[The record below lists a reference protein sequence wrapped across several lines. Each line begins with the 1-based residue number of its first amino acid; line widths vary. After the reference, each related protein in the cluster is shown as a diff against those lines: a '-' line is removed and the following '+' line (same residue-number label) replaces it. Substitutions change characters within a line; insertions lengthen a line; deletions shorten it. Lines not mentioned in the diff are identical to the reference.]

1 MAKWFSKSNRRKI
14 LVWVL
19 PPLVYLLVR
28 LLFLT
33 CKKEFHS
40 QKNGSD
46 TASIY
51 TAWHGELL
59 MMVFGYKYYT
69 KRIDIDAII
78 SRHSD
83 GEMIA
88 RLIKL
93 FGGNAIRGSTS
104 KGGASVLRL
113 ALKSLQNG
121 HDIGITPDGPR
132 GPRHSVADGIAVL
145 AIKKRVPIIAINCKP
160 SSYWTLR
167 SWDQFCIPKP
177 FSTLHYYFSD
187 PFYVH
192 DLPLEEAKAV
202 IKQCLLN
209 HEN

>member
-19 PPLVYLLVR
+19 PHLVYLLVR

-78 SRHSD
+78 KTITEKFQSSKLTIPIQSNSVIGSSENIQIDSVTYKVNRVAQFVIEITNLTNPEWVVDKLIVQVKDLD
-83 GEMIA
+83 GVIVYPT
-88 RLIKL
+88 I
-93 FGGNAIRGSTS
+93 STKNS
-104 KGGASVLRL
+104 K
-113 ALKSLQNG
+113 
-121 HDIGITPDGPR
+121 ITV
-132 GPRHSVADGIAVL
+132 HFIDGIL
-145 AIKKRVPIIAINCKP
+145 TN
-160 SSYWTLR
+160 
-167 SWDQFCIPKP
+167 
-177 FSTLHYYFSD
+177 YY
-187 PFYVH
+187 
-192 DLPLEEAKAV
+192 V
-202 IKQCLLN
+202 IVI
-209 HEN
+209 